1 MVLYIQSIY
10 EYGTLLLPRNALV
23 KSKKQMT
30 TISTSEAVE
39 KQSKAMGTKA
49 FEIGLFDPR
58 AAQGVMLPRVWELET
73 LLRSV
78 SWLRLKNAE
87 GRNIYIR
94 PSGEHSLSLIDD
106 ATIQVIERLKSEGFA
121 PAIVLETS
129 PGNFQ
134 AWLHHGQILPKH
146 LSTLAARL
154 LASRFG
160 GDLASADW
168 RHYGRL
174 AGFTNRKDKHRKT
187 DGTFPYVRLHEA
199 TGAVYSKAIAFLAEV
214 KTLYEAEQ
222 SKLPPPA
229 FLRRRSPCRSNL
241 KSIQDFRTKPIMRR
255 ATRSLPVILRTKA
268 IGNDN
273 KSILIARLRRLGTES
288 NTIGKAND
296 LLSKTQHSS
305 RVAAGGVEGIEGHPK
320 AFCHIVDL
328 PKVKFDG
335 LGPVANR
342 FYETLQRGRANLP
355 KPVDCHQIT
364 DRQKPEPYSETGTC
378 GAIFASALAA
388 EPRPR
393 QHLTLQQFLAPLTA
407 PRCPL
412 LGNNPLGRIRLSE
425 KWHDGCPNRRSRGQ
439 SLGNIGPT
447 SVHHVP
453 LFPTHRRTRNGY
465 RSKNSP
471 KSFGTTKP
479 SSPT

>member
-10 EYGTLLLPRNALV
+10 EYGTLLLPSSALV

-30 TISTSEAVE
+30 TIITPEAVE

-241 KSIQDFRTKPIMRR
+241 KSIQDFRTKPIYGGDQ
-255 ATRSLPVILRTKA
+255 TR
-268 IGNDN
+268 
-273 KSILIARLRRLGTES
+273 
-288 NTIGKAND
+288 
-296 LLSKTQHSS
+296 
-305 RVAAGGVEGIEGHPK
+305 
-320 AFCHIVDL
+320 VDL
-328 PKVKFDG
+328 AYAV
-335 LGPVANR
+335 
-342 FYETLQRGRANLP
+342 Y
-355 KPVDCHQIT
+355 
-364 DRQKPEPYSETGTC
+364 
-378 GAIFASALAA
+378 ALAHGVPENEA
-388 EPRPR
+388 RNALASRDLTHKGDRKR
-393 QHLTLQQFLAPLTA
+393 QQEYIDRTIKKA
-407 PRCPL
+407 RD
-412 LGNNPLGRIRLSE
+412 RIE
-425 KWHDGCPNRRSRGQ
+425 YNW
-439 SLGNIGPT
+439 
-447 SVHHVP
+447 
-453 LFPTHRRTRNGY
+453 
-465 RSKNSP
+465 
-471 KSFGTTKP
+471 KS
-479 SSPT
+479 